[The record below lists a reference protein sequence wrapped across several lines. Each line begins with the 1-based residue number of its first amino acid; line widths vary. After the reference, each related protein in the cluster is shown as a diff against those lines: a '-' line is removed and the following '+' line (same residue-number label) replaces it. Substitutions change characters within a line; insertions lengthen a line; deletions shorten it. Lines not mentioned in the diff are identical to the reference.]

1 MSNPHVRTMRRAG
14 VAALMVATLAL
25 SATACGSEEG
35 KQPKEGASTA
45 SAAPS
50 KSEDKGSGGGET
62 VPDTSSVLVT
72 TKNDAGV
79 EMAINTATRDS
90 GGFLTV
96 SGQFKNSSGSAFTVP
111 IAWNGPEVA
120 VALKGRSLAGMTLVD
135 SQGKKRYYVLR
146 DTDNR
151 PLTTTDYYSRLEA
164 GKTLSFFAQFP
175 APPATTTKV
184 DLQFPGFA
192 NAPIELS

>member
-25 SATACGSEEG
+25 SMTACGSDDG
-35 KQPKEGASTA
+35 KEPKAASSKASTE
-45 SAAPS
+45 PS
-50 KSEDKGSGGGET
+50 TSDKDTGGGET
-62 VPDTSSVLVT
+62 VPDTSNILLTS
-72 TKNDAGV
+72 KNDAGIDMV
-79 EMAINTATRDS
+79 INTATRDS

-96 SGQFKNSSGSAFTVP
+96 SGQFKNSSGSAFTIP
-111 IAWNGPEVA
+111 ITWNGPEVA

-151 PLTTTDYYSRLEA
+151 PLTTTDYFSRLEA
-164 GKTLSFFAQFP
+164 GKSLSFFAQFP
-175 APPATTTKV
+175 APPDTTAKV

-192 NAPIELS
+192 NAPIEIS